1 MWTDKTGHVKYDS
14 YEDAYE
20 NFLYVMD
27 IIAGK
32 Y

>member
-14 YEDAYE
+14 YDGAYE

-27 IIAGK
+27 VIA
-32 Y
+32 